1 VDRIIGKYSDLFRL
15 PDEPLGH
22 TDVTVHRIT
31 TVDYRPVSTKQYRFP
46 PIHKDEI
53 NKQIKDLLE
62 NDIIKASDSP
72 YNSPVWVVPK
82 KSDSKG
88 NKRMVKDFRALNE
101 KTIGDAYPLP
111 NIKRNGN
118 IYRNCRIYIYL
129 VIYICIMIY
138 IYIPY
143 VNEFTTFG

>member
-1 VDRIIGKYSDLFRL
+1 
-15 PDEPLGH
+15 
-22 TDVTVHRIT
+22 
-31 TVDYRPVSTKQYRFP
+31 
-46 PIHKDEI
+46 
-53 NKQIKDLLE
+53 
-62 NDIIKASDSP
+62 
-72 YNSPVWVVPK
+72 
-82 KSDSKG
+82 
-88 NKRMVKDFRALNE
+88 MVKDFRALNE